1 MKGTLPRTALAL
13 AVITACLAGSAL
25 AQQPQHPQQPQLRRG
40 FWFSGGLGYG
50 SLGCKDCSGR
60 TGALSGN
67 ISLGGTLSPKLL
79 LGVSTNGWTKSES
92 GSTLTVGTLTAA
104 VRFYPSPTGAF
115 FMTGG
120 LGLGTVS
127 AGVSGFGS
135 ASETGVAAL
144 LGLGYDIRV
153 GRTVSLTPYWNGF
166 ALSYSGGDA
175 NVGQIG
181 LGITV
186 H

>member
-1 MKGTLPRTALAL
+1 MKGTLPRMALAL
-13 AVITACLAGSAL
+13 AVITACLAASAL
-25 AQQPQHPQQPQLRRG
+25 AQQPRQPQLRHG

-50 SLGCKDCSGR
+50 SLGCQDCSGR
-60 TGALSGN
+60 TGSVSGN
-67 ISLGGTLSPKLL
+67 IALGGTLSPKFL
-79 LGVSTNGWTKSES
+79 LGVSTNGWTKSEN
-92 GSTLTVGTLTAA
+92 GSSLTVGTLTAA
-104 VRFYPSPTGAF
+104 VRFYPSPTGGF
-115 FMTGG
+115 FLTGG

-144 LGLGYDIRV
+144 LGLGYDIPV
-153 GRTVSLTPYWNGF
+153 GRTISLTPYWNGF

>member
-25 AQQPQHPQQPQLRRG
+25 AQQPRQPQLRHG
-40 FWFSGGLGYG
+40 FWFSG
-50 SLGCKDCSGR
+50 
-60 TGALSGN
+60 
-67 ISLGGTLSPKLL
+67 
-79 LGVSTNGWTKSES
+79 
-92 GSTLTVGTLTAA
+92 
-104 VRFYPSPTGAF
+104 
-115 FMTGG
+115 
-120 LGLGTVS
+120 
-127 AGVSGFGS
+127 GVSGFGS

-144 LGLGYDIRV
+144 LGLGYDIPV
-153 GRTVSLTPYWNGF
+153 GRTISLTPYWNGF
-166 ALSYSGGDA
+166 ALNYSGGDA

>member
-25 AQQPQHPQQPQLRRG
+25 AQQPQHPRQPQLRHG

-50 SLGCKDCSGR
+50 SLGCQNCSGR
-60 TGALSGN
+60 AGALSGN

-79 LGVSTNGWTKSES
+79 LGVSTNGWTKSDS
-92 GSTLTVGTLTAA
+92 GATLTVGTLTAA
-104 VRFYPSPTGAF
+104 VRFYPSATGGF

-135 ASETGVAAL
+135 ASQTGVAGL
-144 LGLGYDIRV
+144 LGPGYRIPFRRR
-153 GRTVSLTPYWNGF
+153 GRPTPD
-166 ALSYSGGDA
+166 LE
-175 NVGQIG
+175 G
-181 LGITV
+181 L
-186 H
+186 